1 MDHPQDPPG
10 DVQQVVKPPQIHWW
24 KIAVLILVLLLALGV
39 AIAIPTL
46 KTLSLAKDTLNLA
59 RETYT
64 LGKNQD
70 LAAANAKLAAT
81 KLQLERTRTQYQVIK
96 WTKFI
101 PLIGA
106 YWQDGN
112 HFLNAALAGIDSAQ
126 IIGSALEP
134 YADVLGFKGQGSFL
148 GGTAEDRIVTAVQ
161 TLEKVMPEIDKV
173 ADKLKVAETE
183 LAQINPHRYPSEV
196 KGKPIRSLV
205 VKAQTLSH
213 DAVIAVTDARPV
225 IELLPQVMG
234 VDSERK
240 YLVLFQNDAEL
251 RATGGF
257 MTAYGILRLDKGRVG
272 AEKSDDIYTLDAKFR
287 QRLQTPD
294 PIKKYLP
301 LVFYWHLRDMNLSPD
316 FKVSMDTFTTYYQT
330 LPGEPAAK
338 QLTGVIAVDTQV
350 LKHLLDVLGPI
361 EVPGFGAF
369 TSDIEPICNCPQVI
383 YQMELIADRPVAT
396 IKDSRK
402 GVIGPM
408 MQTILLKAYGSP
420 KAMWPK
426 LVETVVR
433 DINEKHILFYFFE
446 DKFQQA
452 AEGISVAGR
461 IKDYQGDYFHLN
473 DTNFGGAKSNMFV
486 EQAVDQEITISAAGE
501 ITKKVTVTYKNPQP
515 PSNCNLEAGQLCLNG
530 TLRDFVRL
538 YVPAGSTLVEA
549 LGFEPDTVK
558 TNEDLGKTVFE
569 GFFQLQPQSQAKI
582 IFTYKLPFQASAKD
596 YQLLIQ
602 KQPGTKAPHYTVTIN
617 DQTQEFDLT
626 VDKEVQI

>member
-1 MDHPQDPPG
+1 M
-10 DVQQVVKPPQIHWW
+10 
-24 KIAVLILVLLLALGV
+24 
-39 AIAIPTL
+39 
-46 KTLSLAKDTLNLA
+46 
-59 RETYT
+59 
-64 LGKNQD
+64 
-70 LAAANAKLAAT
+70 
-81 KLQLERTRTQYQVIK
+81 
-96 WTKFI
+96 
-101 PLIGA
+101 
-106 YWQDGN
+106 
-112 HFLNAALAGIDSAQ
+112 
-126 IIGSALEP
+126 
-134 YADVLGFKGQGSFL
+134 
-148 GGTAEDRIVTAVQ
+148 GGTAEDRIGPAVQ
-161 TLEKVMPEIDKV
+161 NSEKGTSQIDKI
-173 ADKLKVAETE
+173 AEKLKTAENE
-183 LAQINPHRYPSEV
+183 LAQINPRRYP
-196 KGKPIRSLV
+196 KAIRGKEIRPLIEQ
-205 VKAQTLSH
+205 AQTLSRN
-213 DAVIAVTDARPV
+213 AVVAVTDARPV

-257 MTAYGILRLDKGRVG
+257 MTAYGILRLDKGRVN
-272 AEKSDDIYTLDAKFR
+272 AEKSDDIYALDAKFN
-287 QRLQTPD
+287 QRLKSPD
-294 PIKKYLP
+294 PIKQYLP

-361 EVPGFGAF
+361 EVPGFGTF
-369 TSDIEPICNCPQVI
+369 TSDIEPVCNCPQVI

-486 EQAVDQEITISAAGE
+486 EQAVDKEITISAAGE

-549 LGFEPDTVK
+549 LGFEADTVK

-582 IFTYKLPFQASAKD
+582 IFTYKLPFKASDKN